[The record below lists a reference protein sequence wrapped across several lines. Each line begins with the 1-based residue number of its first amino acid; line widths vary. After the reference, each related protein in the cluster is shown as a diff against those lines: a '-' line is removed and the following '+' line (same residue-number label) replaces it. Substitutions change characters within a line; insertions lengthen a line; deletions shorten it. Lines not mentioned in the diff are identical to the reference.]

1 MRARRRTAV
10 TALKCKRT
18 FLVSV
23 QLLVLRYFRREEG
36 KRLADKVLV
45 IPTKWFLEL
54 ETGMDGWTD
63 RTNMDKSHKTR
74 GKCPTTRS
82 VASEWPMEKGH
93 LGQC

>member
-1 MRARRRTAV
+1 M
-10 TALKCKRT
+10 
-18 FLVSV
+18 
-23 QLLVLRYFRREEG
+23 VLRYFRREEG
-36 KRLADKVLV
+36 KRIADKVLV
-45 IPTKWFLEL
+45 IPAKWFLEL